1 MEIHLLIPVAGLLM
15 LIIIRC
21 SINKMIEFYQTPL
34 GKKLVSTLPQ
44 IMQESM
50 QVGQSWGKEV
60 GDKIYNSLKEKGYV
74 KDKQ

>member
-1 MEIHLLIPVAGLLM
+1 
-15 LIIIRC
+15 
-21 SINKMIEFYQTPL
+21 MIEFYQTPL